1 MELHVKVLAA
11 FHLVFG
17 VLGLMGSLVV
27 ALLFG
32 GVAGIINMATID
44 DPNAFLAVPVVGLV
58 GGILVV
64 LIFTL
69 SIPGVIAGIGLLR
82 HRPWARILAIV
93 LSVLNLIVVPIG
105 TLLGMYGLWV
115 LLSRNTAPLFGMT
128 PAVTPDAPPTPPA
141 V

>member
-11 FHLVFG
+11 FHLILG
-17 VLGLMGSLVV
+17 VLGMMGSLVV

-32 GVAGIINMATID
+32 GVAGIINMAIID
-44 DPNAFLAVPVVGLV
+44 NPNAFLAVPVVGLI
-58 GGILVV
+58 GSILVV
-64 LIFTL
+64 LIFSL
-69 SIPGVIAGIGLLR
+69 SVPSIIAGIGLLR

-128 PAVTPDAPPTPPA
+128 PVVTPHAPPAPPA